1 MLKVAAD
8 NPDVKFEH
16 ATGYKTAENMRT
28 YDSRTYE
35 GAYMAGVIAG
45 KP

>member
-1 MLKVAAD
+1 M
-8 NPDVKFEH
+8 KFEH
-16 ATGYKTAENMRT
+16 ATGYKTENMRT

-45 KP
+45 AR